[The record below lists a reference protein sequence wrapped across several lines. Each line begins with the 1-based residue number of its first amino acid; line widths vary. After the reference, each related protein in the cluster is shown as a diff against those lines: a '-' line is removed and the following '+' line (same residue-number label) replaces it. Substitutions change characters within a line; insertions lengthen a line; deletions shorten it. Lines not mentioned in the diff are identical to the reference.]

1 MFLTC
6 KMQSVLMRSRGRN
19 LLLRLFLSGRTTRT
33 GTEEEEEEA
42 PRMAGS
48 SRGSGGGAE
57 TSFQIIIIWGGK
69 VLGQLFVK
77 EGKRV
82 YIKLDLKKFI
92 RHLQK
97 VIHSK
102 AEKKSRNL
110 LFIGLFHLSQL
121 FDPVEHP
128 YEVRQEARA
137 LVGHGDHG
145 EAGSDDVIV
154 RRHLGVGGAEVGLPG
169 PEIGQSCRDVFVF
182 K

>member
-1 MFLTC
+1 
-6 KMQSVLMRSRGRN
+6 MQSVLMRSRGRN

-57 TSFQIIIIWGGK
+57 TSFQIIIIWGGGE

-97 VIHSK
+97 VITQQSR
-102 AEKKSRNL
+102 KKIKKLFL
-110 LFIGLFHLSQL
+110 LVYFTSLSSL
-121 FDPVEHP
+121 TPSNILM
-128 YEVRQEARA
+128 RS
-137 LVGHGDHG
+137 G
-145 EAGSDDVIV
+145 
-154 RRHLGVGGAEVGLPG
+154 RRRERL
-169 PEIGQSCRDVFVF
+169 
-182 K
+182 

>member
-1 MFLTC
+1 
-6 KMQSVLMRSRGRN
+6 MQSVLMRSRGRN

-57 TSFQIIIIWGGK
+57 TSFQIIIIWGGGSIGSI
-69 VLGQLFVK
+69 VCQG
-77 EGKRV
+77 G
-82 YIKLDLKKFI
+82 
-92 RHLQK
+92 
-97 VIHSK
+97 
-102 AEKKSRNL
+102 KKSVYKIGFEKVYPALAKSYNTAKQKKNQETF
-110 LFIGLFHLSQL
+110 FIGLFHLSQL

-169 PEIGQSCRDVFVF
+169 PEIGQSCKTRSFLKKGF
-182 K
+182 CT

>member
-1 MFLTC
+1 MYGREF
-6 KMQSVLMRSRGRN
+6 QGERRRGGNVVPDYYN
-19 LLLRLFLSGRTTRT
+19 L
-33 GTEEEEEEA
+33 
-42 PRMAGS
+42 
-48 SRGSGGGAE
+48 
-57 TSFQIIIIWGGK
+57 GGK
-69 VLGQLFVK
+69 SIGSIVCQG
-77 EGKRV
+77 G
-82 YIKLDLKKFI
+82 
-92 RHLQK
+92 
-97 VIHSK
+97 
-102 AEKKSRNL
+102 KKSVYKIGFEKVNPAL
-110 LFIGLFHLSQL
+110 AKSYNTAKQKKNQETFFIGLFHLSQL